1 MYIGIIIWLIL
12 STFVMATK
20 EVTRKTDLMLS
31 IGLLFI
37 LIVPLSLLL

>member
-1 MYIGIIIWLIL
+1 MLFGLIIWLIL
-12 STFVMATK
+12 SAFVTATK